1 MRISDC
7 SSDVCSSDL
16 VGRPPIGGDVLT
28 EGVRVEQA
36 HLAIH
41 FAGELLK
48 EVVGPSLV
56 GLRLGELA
64 DWKNHKAIGH
74 YDVLFFIKYVSSS
87 AACSSF
93 NADVTRRS
101 RKLPFQKFAGVSA
114 VLAPMRVLNEP
125 GMGTLEPVAP
135 PATPSIVRSD
145 EHTSELQSLLRT
157 SYAVF
162 CLKNKKNNS
171 I

>member
-64 DWKNHKAIGH
+64 ERKNHKAIGH
-74 YDVLFFIKYVSSS
+74 YDVLERKRVVEGKSVSLRV
-87 AACSSF
+87 
-93 NADVTRRS
+93 DLGGRR
-101 RKLPFQKFAGVSA
+101 L
-114 VLAPMRVLNEP
+114 
-125 GMGTLEPVAP
+125 
-135 PATPSIVRSD
+135 I
-145 EHTSELQSLLRT
+145 
-157 SYAVF
+157 
-162 CLKNKKNNS
+162 KNNTQ
-171 I
+171 INTQIGKRK